1 MLLNTIGA
9 FHKMPQDY
17 IRCHYVSDDSIEC
30 ASWFPRGEGNLCIV
44 HRGTISTSLASNGHN
59 KAEYIGARKDAEL
72 SLRDKIKD
80 KTAQESC
87 NILDAHI
94 AGIEKIIEEQKLLA
108 LTARALRSEVIEGLS
123 DEERQIRRRMKV
135 PKSETVKKS
144 SGKIIGT
151 NEEKIAKLMSKHPG
165 MTEIGAKMLLGLD

>member
-1 MLLNTIGA
+1 
-9 FHKMPQDY
+9 MPQDY

-44 HRGTISTSLASNGHN
+44 HRGTISSALAANGHN
-59 KAEYIGARKDAEL
+59 KEQYIGARKEIET
-72 SLRDKIKD
+72 SLREKING

-87 NILDAHI
+87 GILDAHI
-94 AGIEKIIEEQKLLA
+94 ASIEKIIEEQKLLA

-135 PKSETVKKS
+135 PKSETAEKRKS
-144 SGKIIGT
+144 SGKLIGT
-151 NEEKIAKLMSKHPG
+151 NEDKIAKLMAKHPG
-165 MTEIGAKMLLGLD
+165 MTEMGAKMLLGLD

>member
-1 MLLNTIGA
+1 
-9 FHKMPQDY
+9 MPQDY

-44 HRGTISTSLASNGHN
+44 HRGIVSSTLAANGHN
-59 KAEYIGARKDAEL
+59 KEQYIGARKEAEL
-72 SLRDKIKD
+72 SLRERING
-80 KTAQESC
+80 KTPQESC
-87 NILDAHI
+87 GILDAHI

-135 PKSETVKKS
+135 PKSEAKVKS
-144 SGKIIGT
+144 SGKLIGT
-151 NEEKIAKLMSKHPG
+151 DEDKIKKLMSKHSG
-165 MTEIGAKMLLGLD
+165 MTEAGARMLLGLD